1 MVWQEKKNHL
11 LRDET
16 LAVFPSRRG
25 AVDRVVELEVGVS
38 GRLNTTTKKKQAEGV
53 GKQKALFDGVLH
65 LHCHVESSTTC
76 IAVQ

>member
-1 MVWQEKKNHL
+1 MEPTVVWQEKKNHL

-38 GRLNTTTKKKQAEGV
+38 GRLNTTTTKKTGGGGGKAKGV
-53 GKQKALFDGVLH
+53 
-65 LHCHVESSTTC
+65 
-76 IAVQ
+76 I